1 MKTAEYAKHGE
12 NGVSVPKSTQAV
24 QKSFLEMLMLSDRRS
39 LRVSRLWEEQHQ
51 QFMGS
56 LVADIGMSYEEQGGL
71 I

>member
-1 MKTAEYAKHGE
+1 MEW
-12 NGVSVPKSTQAV
+12 SVPKSTQAV

-39 LRVSRLWEEQHQ
+39 IRVSRLWEEQLQ
-51 QFMGS
+51 QFLGS